1 MNFCTW
7 KYRPARTWANLE
19 TQTSIKRNQKV
30 QIANGP
36 IKQMLFSIFWRFR
49 VFQKE
54 QFLIKNR
61 GNLAFW
67 RPWEVCSGDFLRF
80 RSQHR
85 RILRPTW
92 ANLSKHE
99 PTWANLIQLEPLGPI
114 QRGSWGSTLAHVG
127 SCWGY
132 VGSRSPQVGS
142 KKAQDR
148 SILAQVGLKMPK
160 MASQDLHKA
169 NLARFL
175 AKFCL
180 FWTTLS
186 LQNLKK
192 KLSVL

>member
-1 MNFCTW
+1 MCTPSGRGTLALEEQIW
-7 KYRPARTWANLE
+7 GQLGTNWFFPHSETLFLGGQFGTKLTHLEPTWRQLGSSWPQICSSKPTWANLERTWANLE

-92 ANLSKHE
+92 ANLSQHE
-99 PTWANLIQLEPLGPI
+99 PTWPNLIQ
-114 QRGSWGSTLAHVG
+114 
-127 SCWGY
+127 
-132 VGSRSPQVGS
+132 
-142 KKAQDR
+142 
-148 SILAQVGLKMPK
+148 
-160 MASQDLHKA
+160 HKP
-169 NLARFL
+169 
-175 AKFCL
+175 
-180 FWTTLS
+180 T
-186 LQNLKK
+186 
-192 KLSVL
+192 